1 MGDAAQVSTNDDCNR
16 GEDCEALQ
24 SGELCEYCKR
34 HECRK
39 DDMVVCDCDEV
50 ETQACARDN

>member
-1 MGDAAQVSTNDDCNR
+1 MSTNDECNR